1 MDIAI
6 SAKERG
12 SIKGHGLKSK
22 RLESGQLLRI
32 PVSLSQPL
40 WRQLNE
46 TDFPDNRVFTDA
58 HDRAADYELDRPEAD
73 IEEFRASCIKSA
85 LMSTGFLKASELAN
99 LEAPCACYAEV
110 LDFFLSVKTSWPIL
124 KGL

>member
-1 MDIAI
+1 M
-6 SAKERG
+6 
-12 SIKGHGLKSK
+12 
-22 RLESGQLLRI
+22 LRI

-58 HDRAADYELDRPEAD
+58 HDRAADYELDRPEVD

-85 LMSTGFLKASELAN
+85 LMSTGCLNASELAN